1 MRILTALEKLLGH
14 FPKIQF
20 DGLCQ
25 TKEEYEN
32 IKWQIGL
39 DGNKSAIFG
48 EPEFEIPKWEDVE
61 KELELLKIEFEKLE
75 YQRKRKPEYPK
86 IEDQLDLL
94 YHKGVE
100 GWKEEIQKV
109 KDKYPKTEI
118 MPEPEPEEEPVAEKP
133 VVEKPIVWH
142 EVHGDENTK
151 GGF

>member
-39 DGNKSAIFG
+39 DENESGIFG

-61 KELELLKIEFEKLE
+61 KELELLKIKFEKLE
-75 YQRKRKPEYPK
+75 YQRLRKPEYPK

-100 GWKEEIQKV
+100 GWKEEIQKI
-109 KDKYPKTEI
+109 KDKYPK
-118 MPEPEPEEEPVAEKP
+118 PEVPSE
-133 VVEKPIVWH
+133 
-142 EVHGDENTK
+142 
-151 GGF
+151 

>member
-14 FPKIQF
+14 FPRIQF
-20 DGLCQ
+20 EGLCQ

-39 DGNKSAIFG
+39 DENKSAIFG

-94 YHKGVE
+94 YHKGID

-109 KDKYPKTEI
+109 KDKYPK
-118 MPEPEPEEEPVAEKP
+118 PVVEEPVVEEP
-133 VVEKPIVWH
+133 VVEEPKEEPKVEQPIE
-142 EVHGDENTK
+142 EVPSE
-151 GGF
+151 

>member
-39 DGNKSAIFG
+39 DETECAIFG

-94 YHKGVE
+94 YHKVVE
-100 GWKEEIQKV
+100 VWKEEIQKV
-109 KDKYPKTEI
+109 KDKYPK
-118 MPEPEPEEEPVAEKP
+118 PVVEEPKP
-133 VVEKPIVWH
+133 VVEEPKP
-142 EVHGDENTK
+142 ELKDGN
-151 GGF
+151 

>member
-39 DGNKSAIFG
+39 DENKSAIFG

-109 KDKYPKTEI
+109 KDKYPK
-118 MPEPEPEEEPVAEKP
+118 PEVSSE
-133 VVEKPIVWH
+133 
-142 EVHGDENTK
+142 
-151 GGF
+151 

>member
-14 FPKIQF
+14 FPRIQF
-20 DGLCQ
+20 EGLCQ

-39 DGNKSAIFG
+39 DENKSAIFG

-75 YQRKRKPEYPK
+75 YQRKRKPEYPA

-94 YHKGVE
+94 YHKGID

-109 KDKYPKTEI
+109 KDKYPK
-118 MPEPEPEEEPVAEKP
+118 PVVEEPVVEEP
-133 VVEKPIVWH
+133 VVEEPKEEPKVEQPIE
-142 EVHGDENTK
+142 EVPSE
-151 GGF
+151 

>member
-39 DGNKSAIFG
+39 DENESGIFG

-109 KDKYPKTEI
+109 KDKYPK
-118 MPEPEPEEEPVAEKP
+118 P
-133 VVEKPIVWH
+133 VVEESKP
-142 EVHGDENTK
+142 ELKDGN
-151 GGF
+151 

>member
-39 DGNKSAIFG
+39 DENKSAIFG

-109 KDKYPKTEI
+109 KDKYPK
-118 MPEPEPEEEPVAEKP
+118 PVVEEPKP
-133 VVEKPIVWH
+133 VVEEPKP
-142 EVHGDENTK
+142 ELKDGN
-151 GGF
+151 